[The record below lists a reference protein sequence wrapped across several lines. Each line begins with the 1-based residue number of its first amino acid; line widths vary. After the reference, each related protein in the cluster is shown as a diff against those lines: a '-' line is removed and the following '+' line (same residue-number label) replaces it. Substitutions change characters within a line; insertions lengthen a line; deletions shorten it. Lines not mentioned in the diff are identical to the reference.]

1 MLTDLKTDLT
11 RVVEPL
17 VTAEGFDL
25 IEIKLARFKRS
36 YRVQVFVDIDGGVT
50 IDHCAHL
57 SGVIGAAL
65 DVVDMIAG
73 AYILEVSSPG
83 LDRPLRSARD
93 FRRKLGSRVEILTL
107 IDGRETT
114 VTGTLT
120 GMEDDAITLTDDD
133 GPRIVAL
140 ADIRQGKVIF

>member
-11 RVVEPL
+11 RVIEPI

-25 IEIKLARFKRS
+25 IEMKLARFKRS

-57 SGVIGAAL
+57 SSVVGAAL
-65 DVVDMIAG
+65 DLVDMIAG

-83 LDRPLRSARD
+83 LDRPLYLARD
-93 FRRKLGSRVEILTL
+93 FRRKIGDRVEIRAL

-120 GMEDDAITLTDDD
+120 GVENDTITLAGD
-133 GPRIVAL
+133 GGTRTLAL